1 MSEQKYEQPVVEA
14 IIARL
19 EKRYGQAS
27 GLHQKVKYRRA
38 HFHGL
43 PEADPPMSQGWEH
56 CKMQSSIARDVGTEL
71 RSRLIENEWMP
82 QARALSGTASKK
94 KDAEEAE
101 GFLVWMFSELKNR
114 TGIDLQSALADGQI
128 IDGAGVVHWYM
139 TDMPEMPDYEE
150 VDELPEDEEE
160 RKRYTED
167 DYDPVE
173 GRTKAKAYR
182 ETEDSV
188 MGRWRGMCVKAGTPW
203 MVETPGLEMVAW
215 ERDRSAISEFRY
227 MLYSKVIG
235 AADYQAERNKRL
247 DKQKKRELLETEEA
261 PITLD
266 QGTKDERL
274 PSASEWG
281 ETVTLKQLW
290 TRNYCYEIVIGLDGG
305 DTFECYPHP
314 YGMVNFALAPGAMV
328 RSADPALAYEPMLE
342 SIFRIKPQYD
352 RQLSLYLALGE
363 GGAIRRFYLENTQT
377 GAAKLTESGDN
388 VLLLSPDAAAAMEIP
403 DGYTLKSFGGEGV
416 TGDFIKGL
424 EYIKQ
429 LLDDGRPG
437 TGRAQFGAS
446 TQPWSARIEQAQEN
460 IEPKMCLNYQTACLQ
475 VMVQNMIDVMAAG
488 HCGDV
493 HYRNRD
499 NGQMGGVAPKQ
510 WDGLIAEVNIPAAST
525 AERITLIEHGMTL
538 LSGGLITPEEFYED
552 YMGKSNPI
560 QYHAELLAWNEFS
573 KKGLPGLL
581 QKEMAE
587 FMGSKFVIGPD
598 GVMMDMAGQQVQPQ
612 QILQQ
617 NGVTPIRPPQQ
628 GMMPQRGGAGFG
640 GTMGTTPGALPG
652 MQAPGTVA
660 LPGMVG

>member
-1 MSEQKYEQPVVEA
+1 MSEQKYDQGTVEA
-14 IIARL
+14 IIDRL
-19 EKRYGQAS
+19 EKRFGQS
-27 GLHQKVKYRRA
+27 GGLHSKVKYRRA
-38 HFHGL
+38 HYHGL
-43 PEADPPMSQGWEH
+43 PEADPPVPSGWEH
-56 CKMQSSIARDVGTEL
+56 CKMQSSIARDVGTEM

-82 QARALSGTASKK
+82 QAVALAGTASKK

-101 GFLVWMFSELKNR
+101 GFLVWMFSELRNR

-128 IDGAGVVHWYM
+128 IDGAGVLHWYM
-139 TDMPEMPDYEE
+139 TDMPEMPDYDE

-167 DYDPVE
+167 DYDAVE
-173 GRTKAKAYR
+173 GRTKSKAYR

-235 AADYQAERNKRL
+235 AADYQTERNKRL

-266 QGTKDERL
+266 QDTKDERL
-274 PSASEWG
+274 PSAAEWG

-290 TRNYCYEIVIGLDGG
+290 TRNYCYEIVIGLEGG
-305 DTFECYPHP
+305 DTFDCYPHP
-314 YGMVNFALAPGAMV
+314 YGMVNFAIAPGAMV

-377 GAAKLTESGDN
+377 GAAMLTESGDN

-403 DGYTLKSFGGEGV
+403 TGYTLKSFGGEGV

-424 EYIKQ
+424 EYIKE
-429 LLDDGRPG
+429 LLNDGRPG

-493 HYRNRD
+493 HYRNKD
-499 NGQMGGVAPKQ
+499 NGQMGGVDPKQ

-538 LSGGLITPEEFYED
+538 LTGGLITPEEFYED
-552 YMGKSNPI
+552 YMGKPNPI
-560 QYHAELLAWNEFS
+560 SYHAGLLAWNEFA

-587 FMGSKFVIGPD
+587 FMGSKFLIGPD
-598 GVMMDMAGQQVQPQ
+598 GVMMDMAGQQVPPEQV
-612 QILQQ
+612 LQQ
-617 NGVTPIRPPQQ
+617 NGVTPIRPPQPQ
-628 GMMPQRGGAGFG
+628 GFS